1 LQIVNV
7 VAVEKAFFTRL
18 ADTQSACGIGAEEQQ
33 RCFYFEQSTDSKGVQ
48 MNRKYVW
55 LFFAVFAGLSI
66 LFAAGKPVNLLA
78 QEDKKLDI
86 PVLEYESEIR
96 KDVTGERKAK
106 SAHFNGRGNP
116 DRSKRI
122 AELPQGVEVLPST
135 SHWWI
140 GLSALPVT
148 SSDMIVLGEIID
160 AAAHFSDDRTGIY
173 SEFSIGVSDYF
184 KDTTESLS
192 VGKTI
197 SANRIGG
204 GVKFAS
210 GKIQQ
215 YRLGRQ
221 GMPIKGTRYL
231 LFLRREEGGDL
242 TILTG
247 YALLHGRVIPLD
259 GEDNPDP
266 RSALPFSRYKGAEES
281 QLLQDLLKEI
291 QGGAK

>member
-1 LQIVNV
+1 
-7 VAVEKAFFTRL
+7 
-18 ADTQSACGIGAEEQQ
+18 
-33 RCFYFEQSTDSKGVQ
+33 